1 MDKHNKRPWVVA
13 FGDNVVDCYADRKE
27 MYPGG
32 NTLNLSVFVRR
43 AGGCASYLG
52 AVADDAAGR
61 HIRSSLLTEGVDV
74 SGLRMLPGS
83 TAFCVVGNS
92 NGDREFLGADLGV
105 SMISPEPADL
115 ERISA
120 ADAIHTGRSSHAD
133 RFLED
138 FSARTKLSFD
148 FAVIRDPGRISRIA
162 PLCFLASF
170 SGSDLTRADAEKL
183 LKNTRTAG
191 ATWVLV
197 TRGEDGA
204 LLAGP
209 EGTYATPAAP
219 ATLTDTLGAGDTFI
233 ARTLLGLLRQEETE
247 SVLTSAA
254 KMAAETCGQRGGFGY
269 PAPLEVDQSLAKPLS
284 EIYLVEEAQ
293 ETARA

>member
-1 MDKHNKRPWVVA
+1 MNKCNKRPWVVA
-13 FGDNVVDCYADRKE
+13 FGDNVVDCYADRGE

-43 AGGCASYLG
+43 SGGHASYVG

-61 HIRSSLLTEGVDV
+61 HIRNSLAAEGVDI
-74 SGLRMLPGS
+74 SGLRTLPGS
-83 TAFCVVGNS
+83 TAFCVIGNS

-115 ERISA
+115 KMIAA
-120 ADAIHTGRSSHAD
+120 ADAVHTGRSSHAD
-133 RFLED
+133 RFLEG
-138 FSARTKLSFD
+138 FSARAKLSFD
-148 FAVIRDPGRISRIA
+148 FAVIRDPGRIARIA
-162 PLCFLASF
+162 PHCFLASF
-170 SGSDLTRADAEKL
+170 SGGDLTKDGAEALLQNARA
-183 LKNTRTAG
+183 AG

-197 TRGEDGA
+197 TRGGDGA

-209 EGTYATPAAP
+209 DGTFATPAAS

-233 ARTLLGLLRQEETE
+233 ARTLLGLLREEEPGT
-247 SVLTSAA
+247 VLTSAA
-254 KMAAETCGQRGGFGY
+254 RMSAETCGQRGGFGH

-293 ETARA
+293 EAARA